1 MHAVTISFAAS
12 VCSLFVFVFEPAF
25 FLVNFSHMSSHVT
38 SRAHHMAFCVYSARP
53 EPNFAPE
60 SRENKERKVWKMA
73 AKAYVVSMTVTELKE
88 ELKQRGLST
97 RGSKKSLRDRL
108 EQVGF

>member
-1 MHAVTISFAAS
+1 MAS
-12 VCSLFVFVFEPAF
+12 NSNSKRLIIRRDLNP
-25 FLVNFSHMSSHVT
+25 FSHSVSHKG
-38 SRAHHMAFCVYSARP
+38 FGQ
-53 EPNFAPE
+53 EKN
-60 SRENKERKVWKMA
+60 VWKMA

-108 EQVGF
+108 EQVGVQ

>member
-1 MHAVTISFAAS
+1 MRNTWQICAQ
-12 VCSLFVFVFEPAF
+12 
-25 FLVNFSHMSSHVT
+25 
-38 SRAHHMAFCVYSARP
+38 YSARP

-60 SRENKERKVWKMA
+60 SREKKERKVWKMA

>member
-1 MHAVTISFAAS
+1 MSHDLTCDVTRPTHGR
-12 VCSLFVFVFEPAF
+12 LPA
-25 FLVNFSHMSSHVT
+25 T
-38 SRAHHMAFCVYSARP
+38 SYPARP
-53 EPNFAPE
+53 KPV
-60 SRENKERKVWKMA
+60 SVSERKKVWKMA

-108 EQVGF
+108 EQVGVLKIAPAAMQSGVNFGPKFCVSKLRK

>member
-1 MHAVTISFAAS
+1 MRNTWHIS
-12 VCSLFVFVFEPAF
+12 VCI
-25 FLVNFSHMSSHVT
+25 
-38 SRAHHMAFCVYSARP
+38 RRD
-53 EPNFAPE
+53 PNPI
-60 SRENKERKVWKMA
+60 SPQIVVKKERKVLKMA

>member
-1 MHAVTISFAAS
+1 
-12 VCSLFVFVFEPAF
+12 
-25 FLVNFSHMSSHVT
+25 
-38 SRAHHMAFCVYSARP
+38 
-53 EPNFAPE
+53 
-60 SRENKERKVWKMA
+60 MA

-108 EQVGF
+108 EQVGFESLSNYHIFPCEKFVLLAYVLEITNFLP

>member
-1 MHAVTISFAAS
+1 
-12 VCSLFVFVFEPAF
+12 
-25 FLVNFSHMSSHVT
+25 MS
-38 SRAHHMAFCVYSARP
+38 
-53 EPNFAPE
+53 
-60 SRENKERKVWKMA
+60 KMA

-108 EQVGF
+108 EQVGG

>member
-1 MHAVTISFAAS
+1 M
-12 VCSLFVFVFEPAF
+12 
-25 FLVNFSHMSSHVT
+25 
-38 SRAHHMAFCVYSARP
+38 
-53 EPNFAPE
+53 
-60 SRENKERKVWKMA
+60 WKMA

-108 EQVGF
+108 EQVGFENRLSNLSSYKFHATTVARVVY

>member
-1 MHAVTISFAAS
+1 M
-12 VCSLFVFVFEPAF
+12 
-25 FLVNFSHMSSHVT
+25 
-38 SRAHHMAFCVYSARP
+38 
-53 EPNFAPE
+53 
-60 SRENKERKVWKMA
+60 WKMA

-108 EQVGF
+108 EQVGFLNILFSYQTFSFQKSPSLSCILKMDTPYEPSQVAHVFAFMFIRHWYGACLQFVNTFGATKKS

>member
-1 MHAVTISFAAS
+1 M
-12 VCSLFVFVFEPAF
+12 L
-25 FLVNFSHMSSHVT
+25 
-38 SRAHHMAFCVYSARP
+38 
-53 EPNFAPE
+53 
-60 SRENKERKVWKMA
+60 KMA

-108 EQVGF
+108 EQVRLDIITELLINFTSHVCVYVVW